1 MHTGIL
7 RIKIGVYKRAC
18 AKRVGKWN
26 EEMHVQ
32 KMVKKIT
39 ADSKQMSRAK
49 EYTYITNKYTGCD
62 MPLPYLFTRQSWK
75 ERSEVR
81 SCKMWLERKEERE
94 RDREEHTVVGHDEGV
109 SGLRIAGW
117 MVLAAVLLLHHCT
130 SSEYFLMP
138 LVDKKKS
145 YILSISFTIHF
156 CDSGIKGEI

>member
-49 EYTYITNKYTGCD
+49 EYIYITNKYTGCD
-62 MPLPYLFTRQSWK
+62 MPLPYLFTRQKVGKKGRRYARVKCGW
-75 ERSEVR
+75 
-81 SCKMWLERKEERE
+81 RE
-94 RDREEHTVVGHDEGV
+94 KKREIG
-109 SGLRIAGW
+109 
-117 MVLAAVLLLHHCT
+117 
-130 SSEYFLMP
+130 
-138 LVDKKKS
+138 KS
-145 YILSISFTIHF
+145 IQ
-156 CDSGIKGEI
+156 